1 MKIVSLMPFGAFA
14 EIVDGVDGLIHISE
28 IADHRIGK
36 PADVLQVGQVVD
48 AKILDIDSEKQKVA
62 LSIRALLEAARD
74 EEEAM
79 PEEIPEDVVV
89 YSDEE

>member
-1 MKIVSLMPFGAFA
+1 M
-14 EIVDGVDGLIHISE
+14 
-28 IADHRIGK
+28 
-36 PADVLQVGQVVD
+36 D